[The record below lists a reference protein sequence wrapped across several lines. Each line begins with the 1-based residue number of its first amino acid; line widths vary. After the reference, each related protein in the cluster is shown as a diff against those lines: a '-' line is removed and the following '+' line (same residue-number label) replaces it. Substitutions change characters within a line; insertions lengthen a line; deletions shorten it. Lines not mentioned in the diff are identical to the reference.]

1 MIRVLIVD
9 DSPTSAQLLNELFLA
24 AGDFEVVGC
33 ATSGSEAL
41 TLCARLQPD
50 IVSMDVLMK
59 VCKALQCNIG
69 DVMDLTEIDE

>member
-24 AGDFEVVGC
+24 AGDFDVVGC

-41 TLCARLQPD
+41 TLCARL
-50 IVSMDVLMK
+50 
-59 VCKALQCNIG
+59 
-69 DVMDLTEIDE
+69 